1 MKKPALLLLCSLL
14 LLTGCAAGAETAATP
29 PPRGHYQQ
37 IDQETAKEM
46 MAQDDDHL
54 IVDVR
59 RYDEFESGHIP
70 GAICIPNESIETDM
84 PEELPNR
91 AQILLIY
98 CRSGRRS
105 KEAAEKLVDMGYANV
120 YEFGGIID
128 WTGEVVTG
136 QALTL
141 TVEANPTTGYAWSA
155 AQEGERFDVQSWYV
169 SEEQNGPVSGAGGWQ
184 TFLLAPRAP
193 GTATLTFTY
202 SRPWEPSDADPQFA
216 FTFEIAEDLTITV
229 IEDGSEDA
237 AEQGYPVTVM
247 VY

>member
-46 MAQDDDHL
+46 MALDDDHL

-120 YEFGGIID
+120 YEFGGHRLD
-128 WTGEVVTG
+128 GRG
-136 QALTL
+136 
-141 TVEANPTTGYAWSA
+141 
-155 AQEGERFDVQSWYV
+155 RD
-169 SEEQNGPVSGAGGWQ
+169 GPGAHAHGRGKPHDRLCLVGGAGGGA
-184 TFLLAPRAP
+184 L
-193 GTATLTFTY
+193 
-202 SRPWEPSDADPQFA
+202 
-216 FTFEIAEDLTITV
+216 
-229 IEDGSEDA
+229 
-237 AEQGYPVTVM
+237 
-247 VY
+247 

>member
-1 MKKPALLLLCSLL
+1 MKKPALLLLGALL

-29 PPRGHYQQ
+29 PPFGHYQQ

-46 MAQDDDHL
+46 MAQDDEHM

-91 AQILLIY
+91 AQTLLIY

-141 TVEANPTTGYAWSA
+141 TVEANPTTGYAWAA

-184 TFLLAPRAP
+184 TFLLAPRES

-202 SRPWEPSDADPQFA
+202 SRSWEPSDADPQFA

-237 AEQGYPVTVM
+237 AEQGYPVTVR